1 MCFDFQT
8 IEDLRLRIDTGEHAA
23 DAAPTNQRA
32 YDAGRSFQYEN
43 EADISVVRIAPSPF
57 GKHVERYNTSLNSP
71 GGQKNVLK
79 VYMDNQLDLNEEE
92 MQYYET
98 IVNDLASQVEGLRLQ
113 VGGLSAER
121 DALLSAREA
130 LQDSVR
136 ELQANLE
143 DTEHELHNCHLHMSE
158 LTQENTQLKLQA
170 HSSPVQ
176 SATKRLPGPSPASHV
191 TSKTGPASAHPVT
204 GRPPLT
210 PQQVLVNEFL
220 GLDAG
225 NESDPDEVQE
235 TERTLYREEH
245 SFETH
250 HTFERTTRHDT
261 STLSDS
267 FHSTQDHVLGRSDV
281 DDLQRLVKQ
290 REQQVKVQIAQL
302 QAQQDSIQELRNA
315 LEVMKTQKHSLK
327 KSLSDATARVDEL
340 QHHEVNLLNKV
351 HGLEEQLQDAQE
363 RVEDLQHQCVQAE
376 DRYEETKNKVN
387 DLLQVTTQ
395 YRLDLEQLQE
405 QQRHSQQ
412 ALLGSGKKTASTPSP
427 PTTHVKS
434 VNDSGGSRHES
445 STMAQRLKR
454 AEAQVDELA
463 LQVRMTDRTNEEVQL
478 EYDKLQVRFQAKL
491 RLAEEQNQDILDLRL
506 EIDKLLEEND
516 RIKLHEM
523 QTEANSRLVEI
534 DNQGEIELLQRRVLE
549 LEDENRLLMENLRA
563 RQLELQQEVESNRS
577 LKEILNKFGDRGT
590 ATEGHLL
597 ELRTERDA
605 ARKQLVEVSERL
617 QVQART
623 VTEYHERYELLQRQM
638 VHRDSEVSSMQ
649 KRIELLQGEAQGE
662 ARSLYLRLE
671 DLSNETQSVEDAL
684 REQKQK
690 TAAAE
695 RDVKARTAELENSR
709 RSLRNLV
716 DIVRTHYS
724 KVLNAQDGL
733 AQQVQ
738 TKLARVD
745 ARIDSAT
752 WSVHHTISEVAAVM
766 NGTENDRRIVERALK
781 DTQALLEKA
790 LDRHDHDAQEKDEA
804 WNKYDAAQQH
814 VEDLQRMLD
823 DVHAQLAERIDMHNN
838 NDAQAQVLEEE
849 FLSIKQRLSEA
860 ELRAEQMSTE
870 NARSFA
876 KSARTVAY
884 LEGECTRLKTL
895 LDHQRVVNVKLT
907 GDLKNAHLEGMRC
920 KSLEHRL
927 KLSDQ
932 DQASLQKRVDTLES
946 AVQQKEHDLLEAL
959 DTAREQEEE
968 RSERFEIDYN
978 SLNSQYRALQEK
990 YASLAQDHAAAKL
1003 SLEQATLAHA
1013 SELDSLT
1020 GRYQASEKEVARH
1033 HAKVEELEFQM
1044 RNVRHT
1050 MQETELLYSQANT
1063 KISLLIEEARITKET
1078 HASTLRELT
1087 IEVQDRTE
1095 NARAKDQQLAQLKS
1109 QVNRLES
1116 DFVQRDEEIASKLLR
1131 RVTADD
1137 ENRQLRIQLD
1147 AQTGDLT
1154 LMRSRIEDLQVQVTS
1169 LSILKESLQ
1178 EQADHSKTDYEAASG
1193 KLQESRDLT
1202 RQLSE
1207 ELDALQ
1213 AEYSKARET
1222 ITICRA
1228 ELSATENKLH
1238 TIQTDFFAIQA
1249 NEQALVT
1256 HNETLAQDNAYLR
1269 KQVDELV
1276 PKLSSSS
1283 REVVALRNQLSEQ
1296 AELVTELQRE
1306 AQDYESRTLQIKH
1319 SFEAYEIAEADIVA
1333 EMREISD
1340 LLASNVGVDPSVA
1353 QPSAA
1358 HPVVSSTGS
1367 STGDHHEARE
1377 QHFQIGMHL
1386 FASPPLA
1393 VMRSPLNL
1401 YSASDGTAME
1411 GTDLTADMTATQSDV
1426 LSSIKYNISTLK
1438 CRSNN
1443 LLTAYLKTF
1452 ESLKRTCKEKEDVV
1466 KDFERAKE
1474 KIQLAAYD
1482 KDVLLGK
1489 LRRADEEQEALRNQ
1503 VEALEERAASWATTS
1518 TANSQRTS
1526 AVLREMDNCLLE
1538 SLAKAHDAVA
1548 GVIPI
1553 HTDALPNLRIS
1564 EAIIQFDEA
1573 RGRTSFNQLASFS
1586 SATQRAEAD
1595 QHSTSAVLTV
1605 SANEV
1610 SRATEYLVG
1619 VIRNVVQE
1627 YRRQTEQ
1634 LHKAEGAV
1642 DQRESAWEKERKNL
1656 FAQQA
1661 ELEIDIESLHHKHA
1675 KVAADLEAYH
1685 IDLERANHRIEELL
1699 DHNAALDNELK
1710 ATLDDKADLK
1720 QELGRIEATCMDLRS
1735 KMRTLQLDVD
1745 KRNEEIGFANEQ
1757 LQETRLRIT
1766 ESELNHERTS
1776 SLLGRTRAEKEALDN
1791 VRRSLESELERSRA
1805 EVIAMRECTK
1815 VLDDENRSSFEVE
1828 KILAAL
1834 TTTMDQIV
1842 STSGTSAAAALRSNL
1857 NTSVDQNLEA
1867 LAAAAGSAASSFISV
1882 ERGALTT
1889 VSCTA
1894 GGQDVPLAA
1903 RVDTAVKRLSNLRHW
1918 AREEARSK
1926 RMLDGQLEA
1935 LTLDVSSAQA
1945 SADEAQRQLKQMLQ
1959 SNTHRDKELKEKT
1972 AELLEKELELRRVQE
1987 MLQHLQTDGSSV
1999 HVRLEDE
2006 KKRGMYLAEQVA
2018 AKDQLIAALRGE
2030 VESRSG
2036 NLNRLQEQAQTANEQ
2051 LAAALEE
2058 SAKRAEQLRV
2068 AKTNSE
2074 RIMST
2079 MEQVERGAAA
2089 DKREREN
2096 AERRCVEAEE
2106 QLASLNRI
2114 RARAAEME
2122 DQLTVAKD
2130 ESKAATRAKVAAE
2143 ELTSSLQH
2151 ELYSSQ
2157 KKVISL
2163 EHRIETIMQEKNT
2176 FVDEVAETRRKIAL
2190 AKQYADQERAQRMKA
2205 DAAMALL
2212 KRSGEENRVDLVEYA
2227 TMAEE
2232 AENVQSRAEEEKR
2245 SLRSK
2250 INELKHICDAK
2261 ETLRV
2266 SEQNDRK
2273 KLESDI
2279 KQLKTALAKRN
2290 AELASSSN
2298 YSSQLRSEGRHA
2310 RQLVMHAVK
2319 HIREILTIVKL
2330 DAKAAGMEILSP
2342 DGSKT
2347 RGHKADEAPHSGQK
2361 KDPLEVSYDDALPL
2375 GLGEALG
2382 INDLTQALESLREAM
2397 VYISAAP
2404 VNRQTLQAKL
2414 SQLEVDHAAVQR
2426 ELEASESKRT
2436 ELVRSYKEE
2445 IQTMH
2450 LHITELRRNDSKNPH
2465 LMHQISELEATVK
2478 VEKERRERAMSEVTL
2493 LKSRMEQMSREA
2505 ANAPHSHRSS
2515 EVSTSL
2521 LLYFLIV
2528 SFVMYL

>member
-1 MCFDFQT
+1 M
-8 IEDLRLRIDTGEHAA
+8 
-23 DAAPTNQRA
+23 
-32 YDAGRSFQYEN
+32 
-43 EADISVVRIAPSPF
+43 
-57 GKHVERYNTSLNSP
+57 
-71 GGQKNVLK
+71 
-79 VYMDNQLDLNEEE
+79 
-92 MQYYET
+92 
-98 IVNDLASQVEGLRLQ
+98 
-113 VGGLSAER
+113 
-121 DALLSAREA
+121 
-130 LQDSVR
+130 
-136 ELQANLE
+136 
-143 DTEHELHNCHLHMSE
+143 
-158 LTQENTQLKLQA
+158 
-170 HSSPVQ
+170 
-176 SATKRLPGPSPASHV
+176 
-191 TSKTGPASAHPVT
+191 
-204 GRPPLT
+204 
-210 PQQVLVNEFL
+210 
-220 GLDAG
+220 
-225 NESDPDEVQE
+225 
-235 TERTLYREEH
+235 
-245 SFETH
+245 
-250 HTFERTTRHDT
+250 
-261 STLSDS
+261 
-267 FHSTQDHVLGRSDV
+267 
-281 DDLQRLVKQ
+281 
-290 REQQVKVQIAQL
+290 QIAQL

-315 LEVMKTQKHSLK
+315 MDVMKAQKHSLK
-327 KSLSDATARVDEL
+327 KSLGDATARVEEL
-340 QHHEVNLLNKV
+340 QNHEVALLNKV
-351 HGLEEQLQDAQE
+351 HTLEEKLEDSHD
-363 RVEDLQHQCVQAE
+363 RVEELHFKYQQAE
-376 DRYEETKNKVN
+376 VRYEEAKGKVN

-395 YRLDLEQLQE
+395 YRLEVEQLEDQA
-405 QQRHSQQ
+405 RSSQQ
-412 ALLGSGKKTASTPSP
+412 ALLASGKKTASTPSP
-427 PTTHVKS
+427 PTTQNKS

-445 STMAQRLKR
+445 STLTQRLKR

-463 LQVRMTDRTNEEVQL
+463 LQVRVTERTNEEIQL

-534 DNQGEIELLQRRVLE
+534 DNQSEIELLQRRVQE
-549 LEDENRLLMENLRA
+549 LEDENMQLIDTLRA
-563 RQLELQQEVESNRS
+563 RQLELQHEVESNRS
-577 LKEILNKFGDRGT
+577 LKEILDKFGNRDS
-590 ATEGHLL
+590 ATDGQLL

-617 QVQART
+617 QQQART
-623 VTEYHERYELLQRQM
+623 VTEYHERYEILQRQM
-638 VHRDSEVSSMQ
+638 QHRDTEVVSMQ

-671 DLSNETQSVEDAL
+671 DLSNENQSVEDAL

-695 RDVKARTAELENSR
+695 RDAKARTAELENSR

-724 KVLNAQDGL
+724 KILNAQDGL

-745 ARIDSAT
+745 SRIDSAT
-752 WSVHHTISEVAAVM
+752 WSVHHTIAEVAAVM
-766 NGTENDRRIVERALK
+766 NGTENDRRIVEKALK

-790 LDRHDHDAQEKDEA
+790 LDRHDHDAHEKEEA
-804 WNKYDAAQQH
+804 WAKYDAAQQH
-814 VEDLQRMLD
+814 VEDLEHMLD
-823 DVHAQLAERIDMHNN
+823 DVNAQLAERIDMHNN

-927 KLSDQ
+927 KMSDQ
-932 DQASLQKRVDTLES
+932 DQASLQKRVDALEA

-978 SLNSQYRALQEK
+978 SLNTQYRALQEK
-990 YASLAQDHAAAKL
+990 YAALSHEHAAAKQT
-1003 SLEQATLAHA
+1003 LEQATIAHA
-1013 SELDSLT
+1013 SELDTLS

-1033 HAKVEELEFQM
+1033 HAKVEELEFQL
-1044 RNVRHT
+1044 RTVRHT
-1050 MQETELLYSQANT
+1050 IQETELLYSQANT
-1063 KISLLIEEARITKET
+1063 KIALLTEEARITKET
-1078 HASTLRELT
+1078 HASTIRELT
-1087 IEVQDRTE
+1087 TEVQDRSE
-1095 NARAKDQQLAQLKS
+1095 SARLKDQQLAQLKS

-1116 DFVQRDEEIASKLLR
+1116 EFVQRDEEIASKLLR

-1147 AQTGDLT
+1147 AQAGDLT

-1178 EQADHSKTDYEAASG
+1178 EQADHSKTDYETASH

-1202 RQLSE
+1202 RQLSD
-1207 ELDALQ
+1207 ELEAAQ
-1213 AEYSKARET
+1213 AEFSKARDT
-1222 ITICRA
+1222 ISTCKA
-1228 ELSATENKLH
+1228 ELAATESKLH
-1238 TIQTDFFAIQA
+1238 TIQTEFFAIQA
-1249 NEQALVT
+1249 NEQALVA
-1256 HNETLAQDNAYLR
+1256 HNETLAQDNTYLR

-1283 REVVALRNQLSEQ
+1283 RDVVSLRNQLAEQTDLVMELRRESEDN
-1296 AELVTELQRE
+1296 E
-1306 AQDYESRTLQIKH
+1306 ARVLQIKS

-1340 LLASNVGVDPSVA
+1340 LLASNVGVEPSVA
-1353 QPSAA
+1353 QPSSA
-1358 HPVVSSTGS
+1358 HPVVSSESIGS
-1367 STGDHHEARE
+1367 SSSLSHGHGKEG
-1377 QHFQIGMHL
+1377 QHKGRDQQFRISMDL

-1401 YSASDGTAME
+1401 YSATE
-1411 GTDLTADMTATQSDV
+1411 GTDLTADISASHSDV

-1438 CRSNN
+1438 CRSSN
-1443 LLTAYLKTF
+1443 LLAAYLKTF
-1452 ESLKRTCKEKEDVV
+1452 ESLEKTCKEKEDVL

-1474 KIQLAAYD
+1474 KIQLATYD
-1482 KDVLLGK
+1482 KEALLNK
-1489 LRRADEEQEALRNQ
+1489 LRRADEEQESLRNQ
-1503 VEALEERAASWATTS
+1503 VETLEQRAADWATSS
-1518 TANSQRTS
+1518 TTNSQRTS
-1526 AVLREMDNCLLE
+1526 SVLRDMDNCLLE

-1553 HTDALPNLRIS
+1553 NTDALPNLRIS

-1573 RGRTSFNQLASFS
+1573 RGRTSFNQLA
-1586 SATQRAEAD
+1586 AVGARPAAEPD
-1595 QHSTSAVLTV
+1595 HHSTSAVLTV

-1619 VIRNVVQE
+1619 VIRNLVQE
-1627 YRRQTEQ
+1627 YRKQTEQ
-1634 LHKAEGAV
+1634 LHKAEGSV
-1642 DQRESAWEKERKNL
+1642 EQREASWEKERKSL

-1661 ELEIDIESLHHKHA
+1661 ELESDLDALHNKHSQ
-1675 KVAADLEAYH
+1675 VAADLEAYH
-1685 IDLERANHRIEELL
+1685 IDLERANHRVADLL

-1710 ATLDDKADLK
+1710 SALDDKADLK
-1720 QELGRIEATCMDLRS
+1720 QELGRAEASCLDLRS
-1735 KMRTLQLDVD
+1735 KMRTLQSEVD
-1745 KRNEEIGFANEQ
+1745 KRNEEIGIVNEQ

-1842 STSGTSAAAALRSNL
+1842 STTGASTAAALLRSNA
-1857 NTSVDQNLEA
+1857 NISSTSVDQNLEA
-1867 LAAAAGSAASSFISV
+1867 LAAAAGSAASSFVSV
-1882 ERGALTT
+1882 DSHQRGALTVLGASAT
-1889 VSCTA
+1889 

-1903 RVDTAVKRLSNLRHW
+1903 RVDGAVKRLSNLRHW

-1945 SADEAQRQLKQMLQ
+1945 SADEAQKQVKLLLQ
-1959 SNTHRDKELKEKT
+1959 SNAQRDKELKEKT
-1972 AELLEKELELRRVQE
+1972 AELLEKEVELRKLQE
-1987 MLQHLQTDGSSV
+1987 LLQHVQTDGSSI
-1999 HVRLEDE
+1999 HVQLEGE
-2006 KKRGMYLAEQVA
+2006 KKRGMSLAEQVA
-2018 AKDQLIAALRGE
+2018 AKDQLIASLRVE
-2030 VESRSG
+2030 VESRAG
-2036 NLNRLQEQAQTANEQ
+2036 NLNRLQEQLQSANEQ

-2058 SAKRAEQLRV
+2058 SAKRGEQLRV
-2068 AKTNSE
+2068 AKSSSE

-2079 MEQVERGAAA
+2079 MEQIERGAAA
-2089 DKREREN
+2089 DKLEREN

-2114 RARAAEME
+2114 RTRATELE
-2122 DQLTVAKD
+2122 DKLTAVKD
-2130 ESKAATRAKVAAE
+2130 ESKAATRAKLAAE
-2143 ELTSSLQH
+2143 ELSTSLQQ
-2151 ELYSSQ
+2151 ELYTAQ

-2212 KRSGEENRVDLVEYA
+2212 KRSGEESRVDLVEFA

-2232 AENVQSRAEEEKR
+2232 ADNLQSRAEEEKR
-2245 SLRSK
+2245 SLRLK
-2250 INELKHICDAK
+2250 INELKHICDEK

-2310 RQLVMHAVK
+2310 RQLVMHSVK

-2330 DAKAAGMEILSP
+2330 DAKSAGVEILSP
-2342 DGSKT
+2342 EGSKSRGAHTTT
-2347 RGHKADEAPHSGQK
+2347 RTEEGTNSAQK

-2404 VNRQTLQAKL
+2404 VSRQTLQAKL
-2414 SQLEVDHAAVQR
+2414 SQLEADHAAVQR

-2436 ELVRSYKEE
+2436 ELVSRYKEE

-2450 LHITELRRNDSKNPH
+2450 LHITELRRTDSKNPH

-2478 VEKERRERAMSEVTL
+2478 VERERRERAMSEVTL

-2505 ANAPHSHRSS
+2505 ASTPHSHRAA
-2515 EVSTSL
+2515 EVL
-2521 LLYFLIV
+2521 
-2528 SFVMYL
+2528 